1 MVEWR
6 VVQTELRYFF
16 REPRT
21 VKWIPLALF
30 AAALGLWP
38 YIGSVY
44 VAVAA
49 VTFIGL
55 EPQYVNYLHRWPG
68 HFAGHALLP
77 VSWNRIVRGKNLASI
92 LETVLV
98 FGVVSAITLWATP
111 DRPSWSETARA
122 ALFLTMTVPLLLIA
136 GNALAG
142 REGRT
147 GAGVEF
153 GDAAAA
159 LQMLLSAL
167 VCSLPFVILVYAL
180 DATWAAV
187 LFAFLAI
194 FLWTRVSVPH
204 TARFV
209 QQNTPEIGQTP

>member
-16 REPRT
+16 RDPRT
-21 VKWIPLALF
+21 AKWVPLTLF
-30 AAALGLWP
+30 SAVLGLWP
-38 YIGSVY
+38 YLGSVY

-49 VTFIGL
+49 VTFVGL

-77 VSWNRIVRGKNLASI
+77 VSWTGIIRGKNLAAI
-92 LETVLV
+92 LETGLV
-98 FGVVSAITLWATP
+98 FGLASVLTLWVTP
-111 DRPSWSETARA
+111 DRPSWTESARA
-122 ALFLTMTVPLLLIA
+122 ALYLVMTVPLLLIM

-147 GAGVEF
+147 VPGVEF

-159 LQMLLSAL
+159 LEMFLAAL

-180 DATWAAV
+180 DMTGAAL
-187 LFAFLAI
+187 LFALLSI
-194 FLWTRVSVPH
+194 FLWMRVSVPH

-209 QQNTPEIGQTP
+209 QQNTPEICQTP

>member
-1 MVEWR
+1 MIEWS

-16 REPRT
+16 RDPRT
-21 VKWIPLALF
+21 AKWVPLTLV
-30 AAALGLWP
+30 AAVLGLWP
-38 YIGSVY
+38 YLGSVY

-77 VSWNRIVRGKNLASI
+77 VSWTRIIRGKNLAAM

-98 FGVVSAITLWATP
+98 FGIASALALWMTP
-111 DRPSWSETARA
+111 DRPSWTESAHA
-122 ALFLTMTVPLLLIA
+122 ALYLVMTAPLLVMT

-142 REGRT
+142 REDRT
-147 GAGVEF
+147 GAGVAL

-159 LQMLLSAL
+159 LQMFLAAL

-180 DATWAAV
+180 DAAWAA
-187 LFAFLAI
+187 LGFAFVAI
-194 FLWTRVSVPH
+194 VMWMRVSIPH

-209 QQNTPEIGQTP
+209 QQSTGEICQTP

>member
-21 VKWIPLALF
+21 VKWVPLTLF
-30 AAALGLWP
+30 AALLGLWP
-38 YIGSVY
+38 YLGSVY

-49 VTFIGL
+49 VTFVGL

-77 VSWNRIVRGKNLASI
+77 LSWNRIVRGKNLATI
-92 LETVLV
+92 LETALV
-98 FGVVSAITLWATP
+98 FGVVSVLALSVTP
-111 DRPSWSETARA
+111 DRPSWTESRRA
-122 ALFLTMTVPLLLIA
+122 ALYLTMTVPLLLSM

-147 GAGVEF
+147 GTGVEF

-159 LQMLLSAL
+159 LQMFLAAL

-180 DATWAAV
+180 DATWAAL
-187 LFAFLAI
+187 LFALLAI
-194 FLWTRVSVPH
+194 FLWMRVSVPH
-204 TARFV
+204 TAHFV
-209 QQNTPEIGQTP
+209 QQNTAEICQTP

>member
-1 MVEWR
+1 MVEWS
-6 VVQTELRYFF
+6 VVKTELRYFF

-21 VKWIPLALF
+21 AKWAPLMLF
-30 AAALGLWP
+30 AAVLGLWP
-38 YIGSVY
+38 YLGSVY

-68 HFAGHALLP
+68 HFAGHSLLP
-77 VSWNRIVRGKNLASI
+77 VPWTRIIRGKNLAAI
-92 LETVLV
+92 LETILV
-98 FGVVSAITLWATP
+98 FGIVSVLTLWVTP
-111 DRPSWSETARA
+111 DRPSWTESAHA
-122 ALFLTMTVPLLLIA
+122 ALYLVMTVPPLLIT

-142 REGRT
+142 REDRA

-159 LQMLLSAL
+159 LQMFLAAM

-180 DATWAAV
+180 EATWAAL
-187 LFAFLAI
+187 LFSLAAV
-194 FLWTRVSVPH
+194 FLWTRFSVPH

-209 QQNTPEIGQTP
+209 QLHTPEICQTP

>member
-16 REPRT
+16 RDPRT
-21 VKWIPLALF
+21 VKWVPLALLS
-30 AAALGLWP
+30 ALLGLWP
-38 YIGSVY
+38 HIGSVY

-77 VSWNRIVRGKNLASI
+77 VSWTGIIRGKNLAAI
-92 LETVLV
+92 LESALL
-98 FGVVSAITLWATP
+98 FGVVSVFTLSVTP
-111 DRPSWSETARA
+111 DRPSWTESARA
-122 ALFLTMTVPLLLIA
+122 ALYLVMTVPLLLIM

-147 GAGVEF
+147 GPGVEF

-159 LQMLLSAL
+159 LEMFLAAL
-167 VCSLPFVILVYAL
+167 VCSLPFVILFYAL
-180 DATWAAV
+180 DMTGAAL
-187 LFAFLAI
+187 LFALLSV
-194 FLWTRVSVPH
+194 FLWMRVSVPH

-209 QQNTPEIGQTP
+209 QQHTPEICQTP

>member
-21 VKWIPLALF
+21 AKWVPLTLF
-30 AAALGLWP
+30 ASLLGLWP
-38 YIGSVY
+38 HLGSVY

-68 HFAGHALLP
+68 HFVGHALLP
-77 VSWNRIVRGKNLASI
+77 VPWDRIIRGKNLAA
-92 LETVLV
+92 LFETILV
-98 FGVVSAITLWATP
+98 FGVVSVFTLSVTP
-111 DRPSWSETARA
+111 DRPSWTETTHAG
-122 ALFLTMTVPLLLIA
+122 LYLVMTVPLLLMT

-159 LQMLLSAL
+159 LQMFLAAL
-167 VCSLPFVILVYAL
+167 VCSLPFIILVRVL
-180 DATWAAV
+180 DLTWAAL
-187 LFAFLAI
+187 LFSLPAI
-194 FLWTRVSVPH
+194 LLWTRVSVVH

-209 QQNTPEIGQTP
+209 QQNTPEICQTP

>member
-1 MVEWR
+1 MVEWT
-6 VVQTELRYFF
+6 VVRTELRYFF
-16 REPRT
+16 RDPRT
-21 VKWIPLALF
+21 AKWVPLTLV
-30 AAALGLWP
+30 AAVLGLWP

-68 HFAGHALLP
+68 HFAGHALMP
-77 VSWNRIVRGKNLASI
+77 VSWTGIIRGKNLAAI

-98 FGVVSAITLWATP
+98 FSLASVLTLWVTP
-111 DRPSWSETARA
+111 DRPAWTESARA
-122 ALFLTMTVPLLLIA
+122 ALYLVMTVPLLLIT

-147 GAGVEF
+147 GTGVEF

-159 LQMLLSAL
+159 LEMFLAAL

-180 DATWAAV
+180 DMTGAAL
-187 LFAFLAI
+187 LFALLSI
-194 FLWTRVSVPH
+194 FLWMRVSVPH

-209 QQNTPEIGQTP
+209 QQHTPEICQTP